1 MRVWVVINFF
11 LAVIVIYS
19 NTLFLLHICLT
30 LNYHALNLNFIYYFT
45 CYHDGM
51 FKTKFPFKNTTV
63 LSELPAP
70 SLCSS
75 NRNPSSKEGSHAH
88 GTGLDLNLWP
98 LKCMW
103 RVNDAEGAC
112 PESSSASW
120 SMKALPPWIW
130 RYRYLRD
137 GSMLAETKTKRKKF
151 KRIYNALLQNLTC
164 LSLSLSLKQ
173 CGEIVMVFVWKWN
186 NKESNCQVSLSLSW
200 CVSYTLFCLCIHVHY
215 AVVRQISMLFRQ

>member
-1 MRVWVVINFF
+1 MCMWVHEWMRVWVVINFF

-19 NTLFLLHICLT
+19 NTSFLLHICLT

-45 CYHDGM
+45 CYLDGM
-51 FKTKFPFKNTTV
+51 FKTKFPFKSTTV

-137 GSMLAETKTKRKKF
+137 GSMLAETKRKRF

-186 NKESNCQVSLSLSW
+186 NKESNCQVSLSLVYLIP
-200 CVSYTLFCLCIHVHY
+200 CFVFVYMYTM
-215 AVVRQISMLFRQ
+215 QS

>member
-1 MRVWVVINFF
+1 MYEGKSSVSLSRVCVCVCARACGCMSGCVCVVINLF

-45 CYHDGM
+45 CYFDGM
-51 FKTKFPFKNTTV
+51 FKTEFPFKNTTV

-137 GSMLAETKTKRKKF
+137 GSMLAETKRKRKKL

-173 CGEIVMVFVWKWN
+173 CGEIVMVFV
-186 NKESNCQVSLSLSW
+186 
-200 CVSYTLFCLCIHVHY
+200 
-215 AVVRQISMLFRQ
+215 